1 MYTYTRA
8 NPCVYT
14 YDIRPQTKPVP
25 TYIMNAAFAAPGT
38 VTGVIPT
45 KSRALNIHG
54 ALEQTR
60 SAGSPPLFARLLAE
74 EGREKSCRSGQSHPG
89 RTACLGA
96 RDGGGRATR
105 RTAAGWRSPSLGS
118 RFLQQNPFLWARY
131 VAFFFFFSGTQ
142 CDLQKESRLLG
153 VLLVGKAPLPL
164 LLPAPGSAL
173 GARR

>member
-60 SAGSPPLFARLLAE
+60 SAGSPALFARLLAE

-96 RDGGGRATR
+96 RDGGAERPDGLLRGG
-105 RTAAGWRSPSLGS
+105 AALRSGADFCS
-118 RFLQQNPFLWARY
+118 RILSYGHDMWL
-131 VAFFFFFSGTQ
+131 FFFFFSGTQ